1 MINPTEPNFEKLS
14 TLLRKHPELFEKI
27 NPKKWRESEVL
38 YRDGESDVIEVEGQA
53 YRFSWEGV
61 EEGEE

>member
-14 TLLRKHPELFEKI
+14 TLLREHPELFEKI